1 MTDDTAPRWPENKLP
16 LGLLK
21 GYRYQDRP
29 RHSRTAM
36 ASGPARTR
44 LTSHTPVRDFYFE
57 LLLND
62 GQLANFEAW
71 LERDLE
77 GGTRW
82 FWLPLRDASG
92 INLTLVQFHKLTGPR
107 MQGGRWLYACQCIS
121 YQRKALAL
129 NDEQLDLLLNYK
141 IKGLQQTSIRLHN
154 LVHGGW

>member
-1 MTDDTAPRWPENKLP
+1 MTDDTAPIWPIKKLP

-36 ASGPARTR
+36 ASGPPRTR
-44 LTSHTPVRDFYFE
+44 LTSRTPVRDFYFD
-57 LLLND
+57 LQLND

-71 LERDLE
+71 LERELD

-92 INLTLVQFHKLTGPR
+92 INLTLVQFHKLAGPKL
-107 MQGGRWLYACQCIS
+107 QSGRWTYACQCIS
-121 YQRKALAL
+121 YQRQALAL
-129 NDEQLDLLLNYK
+129 NDTQLDLLLHYSA
-141 IKGLQQTSIRLHN
+141 KGLERTSLRLHGI
-154 LVHGGW
+154 VHREW

>member
-1 MTDDTAPRWPENKLP
+1 MTDDTAPRWPIGKLP
-16 LGLLK
+16 MGLLK

-36 ASGPARTR
+36 ASGPPRTR

-82 FWLPLRDASG
+82 FWFPLRDG
-92 INLTLVQFHKLTGPR
+92 TGVHDTLVQFHKLTGPR
-107 MQGGRWLYACQCIS
+107 MQGGRWQYACQCIS
-121 YQRKALAL
+121 YQRHAQAL
-129 NDEQLDLLLNYK
+129 NQAQLDLLLKYSPNWLK
-141 IKGLQQTSIRLHN
+141 QTGNRLHRI
-154 LVHGGW
+154 VHREW